1 MPVHVVGWKVQPLEG
16 THSRSERPAH
26 EYALPRHSW
35 TSGAQLHPGCE
46 SQASPS
52 SAVQGRGSPVHDQRT
67 SVHPQLLPQDMP
79 TVSQALAVPTHPAAA
94 SGRGTLASIRGAASG
109 TDGARASSHALK
121 PRTRTMI
128 GTRIAHRILVERPV
142 QRRIVAHEFASI
154 TAGVHRLASA
164 HDAPGG
170 VAKDGTR
177 VPASPPPPIR
187 SDGHHLCR
195 RRGYRRRVVSGTH
208 DNISLS
214 FPTVGKRA

>member
-1 MPVHVVGWKVQPLEG
+1 MPVHVVGLRVQPLEG

-67 SVHPQLLPQDMP
+67 SVHPQLLPQDLP

-94 SGRGTLASIRGAASG
+94 SARGTRASIRGAASG
-109 TDGARASSHALK
+109 ADGARTSSHAPR

-128 GTRIAHRILVERPV
+128 GTRIAHRIVVKCPV

-154 TAGVHRLASA
+154 TLGVHRLASA
-164 HDAPGG
+164 HDAPAEWQR
-170 VAKDGTR
+170 VAR
-177 VPASPPPPIR
+177 RFRSHLHLRMQPRSPP
-187 SDGHHLCR
+187 CR
-195 RRGYRRRVVSGTH
+195 RRGHRRRVVSGTH

-214 FPTVGKRA
+214 FPTVAK